1 VGRGRGRCDHDAAA
15 QLLDEL
21 NAVQSTMAVMH
32 PGITVLARVGGFRSV
47 VRGAPSPYRPGSVCR
62 SRTGRNW
69 RRPECSTLPTCEA
82 LEDLIEFMVTE
93 EMVEPRD
100 QWRTTV
106 DEHRARWNSIQLRA
120 AVRRQPNE
128 AAEALRV
135 AGWKVQEPA

>member
-1 VGRGRGRCDHDAAA
+1 
-15 QLLDEL
+15 
-21 NAVQSTMAVMH
+21 
-32 PGITVLARVGGFRSV
+32 
-47 VRGAPSPYRPGSVCR
+47 
-62 SRTGRNW
+62 
-69 RRPECSTLPTCEA
+69 LPTCEA